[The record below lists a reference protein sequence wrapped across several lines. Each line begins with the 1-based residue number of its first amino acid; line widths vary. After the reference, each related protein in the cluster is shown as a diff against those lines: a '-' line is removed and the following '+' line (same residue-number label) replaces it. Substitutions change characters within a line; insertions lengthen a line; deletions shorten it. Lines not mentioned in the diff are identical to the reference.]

1 VTKSVSDA
9 KALAECDGT
18 AEEIQTILFPKKR
31 KARKSMEKQPD
42 GTDRDVVSRGGGA
55 GGGQPGDINF
65 RLGEMF
71 MKENS
76 KIWLS
81 YFYPGVGGEA

>member
-1 VTKSVSDA
+1 MTKSVSDA

-42 GTDRDVVSRGGGA
+42 GTDRDVVSRGG
-55 GGGQPGDINF
+55 QPGDINF